1 MAAKIDGML
10 SRRYLGIGP
19 VKSCLHFFAVPKG
32 PTDIRIVYDGTSWSE
47 RGPLGTKFLLAIV

>member
-1 MAAKIDGML
+1 MKPLRLPEDQLSLVAAKIDGML

-32 PTDIRIVYDGTSWSE
+32 PTDVRIVYDGTS
-47 RGPLGTKFLLAIV
+47 